1 MPSGPLPASLP
12 SVSSVVAV
20 TPYNGPMP
28 WRIDLDTAGFP
39 VRPAWLRRVALA
51 ALDHEPHPPGHLS
64 LRLTT
69 DEEVQA
75 LNRAYRGLDEPTDV
89 LSFPLDAPQANFV
102 LPPRTPRPLGEVVI
116 AYPYVVRQAEEAGLP
131 VEAEL
136 AHVLVHGILHLLGYD
151 HEAPDD
157 EAAMRAR
164 EEAILEALDLPHAH

>member
-1 MPSGPLPASLP
+1 
-12 SVSSVVAV
+12 
-20 TPYNGPMP
+20 MP

-51 ALDHEPHPPGHLS
+51 ALALAPQPTGHLS
-64 LRLTT
+64 LRLSA
-69 DEEVQA
+69 DDEVQA

-89 LSFPLDAPQANFV
+89 LSFPLDQPDAGFV

-116 AYPYVVRQAEEAGLP
+116 AYPYVLRQAKEAGLP

-164 EEAILEALDLPHAH
+164 EEAILAILGLPHAH

>member
-1 MPSGPLPASLP
+1 
-12 SVSSVVAV
+12 
-20 TPYNGPMP
+20 MP
-28 WRIDLDTAGFP
+28 WRLELDTAGFP

-51 ALDHEPHPPGHLS
+51 ALALTPQTSGHLT

-69 DEEVQA
+69 DDEVQT
-75 LNRAYRGLDEPTDV
+75 LNGVYRALDEPTDV
-89 LSFPLDAPQANFV
+89 LSFPLDAPVLSGAEGPQAGFV

-116 AYPYVVRQAEEAGLP
+116 AYPYVLRQAEEAGLP

-157 EAAMRAR
+157 EALMRAR
-164 EEAILEALDLPHAH
+164 EEAILQTLGLPHTH

>member
-51 ALDHEPHPPGHLS
+51 ALALAPQPTGHLS
-64 LRLTT
+64 LRLSA
-69 DEEVQA
+69 DDEVQA

-89 LSFPLDAPQANFV
+89 LSFPLDAPQADFV

-116 AYPYVVRQAEEAGLP
+116 AYPYVLRQAKEAGLP

-164 EEAILEALDLPHAH
+164 EEAILAILGLPHAH